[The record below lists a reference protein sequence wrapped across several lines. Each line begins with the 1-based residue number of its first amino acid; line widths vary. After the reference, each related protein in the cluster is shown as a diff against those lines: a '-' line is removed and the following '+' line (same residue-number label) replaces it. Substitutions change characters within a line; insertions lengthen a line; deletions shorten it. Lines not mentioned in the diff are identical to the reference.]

1 MFLILMAENDVMV
14 LHSWYMRRRM
24 HLRGLHNTS
33 GTFAVRNLCFVL
45 RYVAYH
51 AIAFMITKHTPI
63 IGISLHKALVIHK
76 EHDLIL

>member
-14 LHSWYMRRRM
+14 LHLWYMRRRM
-24 HLRGLHNTS
+24 HNTS

-45 RYVAYH
+45 CYVAYH
-51 AIAFMITKHTPI
+51 AIAFMITTHTPI